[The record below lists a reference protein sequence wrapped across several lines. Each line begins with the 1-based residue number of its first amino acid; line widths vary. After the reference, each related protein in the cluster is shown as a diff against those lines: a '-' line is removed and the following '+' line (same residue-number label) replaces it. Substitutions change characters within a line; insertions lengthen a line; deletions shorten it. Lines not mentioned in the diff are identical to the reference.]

1 MNLIVLYAIKQS
13 VVMLFVIIQK
23 VITLSVVMV
32 NIIMLCAI
40 KLSVVML
47 SVILMNTEWHY
58 DECSSTECRSA
69 CPARHTCIQTFTPHL
84 RLLRS

>member
-1 MNLIVLYAIKQS
+1 MNLIVLYVIKQS
-13 VVMLFVIIQK
+13 VVMLFVIMLK

-58 DECSSTECRSA
+58 DVCCSTECHSA
-69 CPARHTCIQTFTPHL
+69 FPARHT
-84 RLLRS
+84 